1 MSSVRTLKAFIDLE
15 EPEEFVEGHYWAPD
29 SNGFKLSPSDVR
41 CPFCSEPMEA
51 VSAPIFG
58 RICQEQD
65 KRSKTVAPAL
75 VELLPA
81 THEALK
87 CSGSGCE
94 LILTR
99 LKEEPTL

>member
-1 MSSVRTLKAFIDLE
+1 MSSVRTLKAYIDLA

-41 CPFCSEPMEA
+41 CPFCAEPMEA
-51 VSAPIFG
+51 VAAPIFG

-75 VELLPA
+75 VELVPA
-81 THEALK
+81 SHEALQ
-87 CSGSGCE
+87 CSGCGMV
-94 LILTR
+94 LTR
-99 LKEEPTL
+99 LREEPAP